1 MEPLESFSHS
11 VVFFFEAT
19 CKRVSNCSTP
29 VIEHNTQHV
38 LLACPEHCR
47 NRNPGITSQKENKP
61 AHLMYQPHK
70 AWQRP
75 HYLFGYVA
83 VTLDNPALKREPLW
97 GYVFQ
102 NILVAATAT
111 MTVITGKWLQA
122 LQTPGL
128 YPVIKRN
135 LRATAHQARLTN
147 VRPRFLIFNL
157 HGAVEIIRLA
167 WFL

>member
-1 MEPLESFSHS
+1 
-11 VVFFFEAT
+11 
-19 CKRVSNCSTP
+19 
-29 VIEHNTQHV
+29 
-38 LLACPEHCR
+38 
-47 NRNPGITSQKENKP
+47 
-61 AHLMYQPHK
+61 MYQPHK

-111 MTVITGKWLQA
+111 MTVTTGKWLQA